1 MGLFEMLLNDYH
13 IAFRAKYNFSYIHV
27 AIHLESC
34 EL

>member
-1 MGLFEMLLNDYH
+1 MGLFEVLLNGYRID
-13 IAFRAKYNFSYIHV
+13 FRTKYNFSYIYV